1 LRFFLRIKKKIRP
14 AMTPIPRMTPIATPA
29 LAPPDIPDETLVAVG
44 DEEAAESVEVA
55 LGVAAR
61 RFTSWLLSAV
71 VEEAEVTNEDGLWV
85 VSDWVVVAAVD
96 SVVVVVSALVVE
108 LDFSLVVAAVA
119 FVVSAVVFV
128 TPTAGP
134 TPTLL
139 VLVVLVEV
147 ERAVGLPFAP
157 RTSVT

>member
-119 FVVSAVVFV
+119 FVV
-128 TPTAGP
+128 
-134 TPTLL
+134 
-139 VLVVLVEV
+139 
-147 ERAVGLPFAP
+147 
-157 RTSVT
+157 

>member
-134 TPTLL
+134 TPILL

>member
-1 LRFFLRIKKKIRP
+1 LRIKKKIRP

>member
-1 LRFFLRIKKKIRP
+1 LRIKKKIR
-14 AMTPIPRMTPIATPA
+14 AASTPIPRMTPIATPA

-44 DEEAAESVEVA
+44 DEEAAESVDVA

-85 VSDWVVVAAVD
+85 VSDWVVVAD
-96 SVVVVVSALVVE
+96 DCSVVVVALFALVFSVVV

-128 TPTAGP
+128 TPRAGP